1 MTKKEITLNGK
12 TYPVVFTI
20 KTMMG
25 FENIVG
31 HSFFDEKTFSSFNVR
46 MAIIIAAILA
56 ANKNAD
62 IPFDEWADIDDMEGL
77 NEFVVAFN
85 TVMKMSAEFFHI
97 PEVIK
102 KDESAQPTEDNEKNV

>member
-31 HSFFDEKTFSSFNVR
+31 HSFFDEKSFSLFRVR
-46 MAIIIAAILA
+46 MAIVIAAILA
-56 ANKNAD
+56 ANKDAD
-62 IPFDEWADIDDMEGL
+62 ITFDELADIDDMEGL
-77 NEFVVAFN
+77 NELVVAFN

-102 KDESAQPTEDNEKNV
+102 KEESAQPTEDNEKNV